1 MKKLSVM
8 LALLLV
14 LSLAL
19 VACGGEEEA
28 SSTPE
33 AESSVA
39 ATESSEAATES
50 SEATTESSE
59 AVVEDSSEPA
69 DESKEDVAVGDENIA
84 AGKTYTHSVLFR
96 QGSAGYDANAP
107 ISYPDEDGKSFTD
120 GILPPEDATFTS
132 VEWVGFNGQDP
143 AYEGYHWIT
152 VDLGEKQDLAKYV
165 LKFGSCA
172 LGAGIIAPLTVEVY
186 VSDDGEVFESV
197 GGDITEDNEASVN
210 GVYELTAAASGRY
223 VQYRFTSTSWAFISE
238 VEVYGAAE

>member
-69 DESKEDVAVGDENIA
+69 DESKEEVAVGDENIA

-96 QGSAGYDANAP
+96 QGSDGYDANAP

-132 VEWVGFNGQDP
+132 VEWVGFNGHDP

-165 LKFGSCA
+165 FKFGSCA
-172 LGAGIIAPLTVEVY
+172 LGAGIIAPMTVEVY
-186 VSDDGEVFESV
+186 VSDDGEVFEPV
-197 GGDITEDNEASVN
+197 GGDVPEDNEASVN

-223 VQYRFTSTSWAFISE
+223 VQYRFTSSSWAFISE